1 MTVPAPLAR
10 EVGRGRAFC
19 WRPFVAFE
27 DTNLVGNV
35 YFARFVAWQ
44 GRCREAFLAEHAPD
58 VVAALAADLRLVTL
72 SVSCDFYEELRVFDR
87 VELEMRLTG
96 RQGHRLALGF
106 DYRLERDGGTSL
118 AARGAQEIACM
129 RAGSDGHLVP
139 AELPQSLAL
148 ALRPYSAREF

>member
-1 MTVPAPLAR
+1 MNVAAPNGMVAA
-10 EVGRGRAFC
+10 RGRAFC

-58 VVAALAADLRLVTL
+58 VIAALAADLRLVTL
-72 SVSCDFYEELRVFDR
+72 SVSCDYYEELRAFDR

-106 DYRLERDGGTSL
+106 DYRLERGAASSL
-118 AARGAQEIACM
+118 VARGAQEVACM
-129 RAGSDGHLVP
+129 RAGADGQLVP
-139 AELPQSLAL
+139 AELPPSLAA
-148 ALRPYSAREF
+148 ALLPYAAAGI

>member
-1 MTVPAPLAR
+1 MNVAAPISR
-10 EVGRGRAFC
+10 EAGRGRAYC

-58 VVAALAADLRLVTL
+58 VIAALAADLRLVTL
-72 SVSCDFYEELRVFDR
+72 SVSCDYYEELRAFDR

-96 RQGHRLALGF
+96 RQGHRLSLGF
-106 DYRLERDGGTSL
+106 DYRLERGGASSL
-118 AARGAQEIACM
+118 AARGAQEVACM
-129 RAGSDGHLVP
+129 RAGADGQLVP
-139 AELPQSLAL
+139 AELPRSLAA
-148 ALRPYSAREF
+148 ALQPYAAAGL

>member
-1 MTVPAPLAR
+1 MKTQGHGHDAPP
-10 EVGRGRAFC
+10 GRAYC

-44 GRCREAFLAEHAPD
+44 GRCREAFLAEHAPE

-72 SVSCDFYEELRVFDR
+72 SVSCDYYEELRVFDS

-106 DYRLERDGGTSL
+106 DYRLERGGASSL
-118 AARGAQEIACM
+118 AARGAQEVACL
-129 RAGSDGHLVP
+129 RAGADGQLRP
-139 AELPQSLAL
+139 AELPDSLAA
-148 ALRPYSAREF
+148 ALQPYAAAGS